1 MKKFIVNTILISI
14 ISLSFILVIMTRADG
29 HTDPFYIRFTTPK
42 QQSMILGT
50 SRAAQGLQPEVFKKI
65 LKKDINNFAFTIS
78 DSPFGE
84 VYFESIKRKHNKK
97 AGGLF
102 IIAVDPWSISS
113 SCSSANNLSQ
123 FRENQSCLNKTKI
136 VNMNPNFFYIFSN
149 LSGKY
154 KNLLFQ
160 RHTNM
165 FLHKD
170 GWLEIGN
177 INMDSISVAARI
189 KRKLEKYRYT
199 SLPNTKFSSTRL
211 QYLIKTISYLK
222 DYGDVYLMR
231 LPIHENMM
239 EIEKELMRDFDLKI
253 NEAIKLSDGYLDMTP
268 QNSLYDYTDGNHLY
282 KNSGKKVSQIIAKWI
297 LDKNKE

>member
-1 MKKFIVNTILISI
+1 MS
-14 ISLSFILVIMTRADG
+14 RADG

-50 SRAAQGLQPEVFKKI
+50 SRAAQGLQPEVFEQI
-65 LKKDINNFAFTIS
+65 LKKNINNFAFTIV

-113 SCSSANNLSQ
+113 SCSSPNNLSQ
-123 FRENQSCLNKTKI
+123 FRENRSCLNKTKI
-136 VNMNPNFFYIFSN
+136 VDMNPNFFYIFSN

-154 KNLLFQ
+154 KNLIFQ

-170 GWLEIGN
+170 GWLEISN
-177 INMDSISVAARI
+177 IAMDSLSVAARV
-189 KRKLEKYRYT
+189 KRKIEKYRNT
-199 SLPNTKFSSTRL
+199 RLPKTKFSSTRL
-211 QYLIKTISYLK
+211 RYLIKTISYLK
-222 DYGDVYLMR
+222 DFGDVYIVR
-231 LPIHENMM
+231 LPIHESMM
-239 EIEKELMRDFDLKI
+239 EIEKDLMSDFDLKI
-253 NEAIKLSDGYLDMTP
+253 NAAINLSDGYLDLTP
-268 QNSLYDYTDGNHLY
+268 QNSLYNYTDGNHLY
-282 KNSGKKVSQIIAKWI
+282 KDSGKNISQIIAKWI
-297 LDKNKE
+297 IDNNKELTHNNIYTK